1 MYDQQD
7 TLKEKVDLCSEA
19 DLQFNMKLYVKLNLD
34 FAFEPVKIQRLPL
47 SLQIV
52 FPLSL
57 MLLQFSAL
65 LSLENTL
72 SLSLLLS
79 LFLVGKLV
87 SHCKETRQL
96 YQLLH
101 INELCIWV
109 KSKYKLRSPKFAYR
123 SWEF

>member
-7 TLKEKVDLCSEA
+7 TLKENVDLCSEA
-19 DLQFNMKLYVKLNLD
+19 DLQFNMKLYVKLNFD
-34 FAFEPVKIQRLPL
+34 FGFELVKIQRLPL

-87 SHCKETRQL
+87 SHCKETKQL

-109 KSKYKLRSPKFAYR
+109 K
-123 SWEF
+123 

>member
-65 LSLENTL
+65 LSLEYIYIYIF
-72 SLSLLLS
+72 SLSLLLCQS
-79 LFLVGKLV
+79 LFFFSFKPFLGGQISL
-87 SHCKETRQL
+87 SL
-96 YQLLH
+96 
-101 INELCIWV
+101 
-109 KSKYKLRSPKFAYR
+109 
-123 SWEF
+123 

>member
-7 TLKEKVDLCSEA
+7 TLKENVDLCSEA

-72 SLSLLLS
+72 SLSLSLLLS

-87 SHCKETRQL
+87 SHCKETKQL

-109 KSKYKLRSPKFAYR
+109 K
-123 SWEF
+123 

>member
-19 DLQFNMKLYVKLNLD
+19 DLQFNMKLYVKLNFD
-34 FAFEPVKIQRLPL
+34 FGFELVKIQRLPL

-57 MLLQFSAL
+57 MLLRFSAL
-65 LSLENTL
+65 LSLENTFLFFLFFFFSLAL
-72 SLSLLLS
+72 SISFFFFLS

-87 SHCKETRQL
+87 SHCKETKQL

-109 KSKYKLRSPKFAYR
+109 K
-123 SWEF
+123 

>member
-19 DLQFNMKLYVKLNLD
+19 DSQFNMKLYVKLNLD
-34 FAFEPVKIQRLPL
+34 FGFELVKIQRLPL

-65 LSLENTL
+65 LSLENTFL
-72 SLSLLLS
+72 FLLFFFFSLALSISFFFFKPFLGGQISLSL
-79 LFLVGKLV
+79 
-87 SHCKETRQL
+87 
-96 YQLLH
+96 
-101 INELCIWV
+101 
-109 KSKYKLRSPKFAYR
+109 
-123 SWEF
+123 